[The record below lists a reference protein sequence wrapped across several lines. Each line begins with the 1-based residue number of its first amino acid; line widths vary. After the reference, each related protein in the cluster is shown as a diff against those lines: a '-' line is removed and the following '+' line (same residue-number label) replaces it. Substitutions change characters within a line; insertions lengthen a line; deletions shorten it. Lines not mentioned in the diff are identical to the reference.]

1 MEPGSPTTHRRR
13 LPQQERSRQRVES
26 ILAAAHALVVDA
38 GSDALTMSQV
48 ATRAG
53 VPIGSVYQYFPDK
66 PAILRELALRIME
79 RVRQGLVEGLVD
91 LESAAAAIDRLDG
104 LLAGYH
110 ELFLHEPDIRDIW
123 ATTQSD
129 KELQLLDIEDSR
141 ANGRIIA
148 DALEHLV
155 RPRDRARLE
164 AVSLLY
170 AHLAGAAARL
180 AIAIGGDEGCAVM
193 DEFRRAVRRDLEEL
207 LVDRRRS

>member
-164 AVSLLY
+164 AVCLLY

-180 AIAIGGDEGCAVM
+180 AIAIGGDQGRAAM